1 MLEVEPW
8 SSKESSRARKHSS
21 DKDKGKNGERKT
33 SSSSRIHPSR
43 SSSEAIVPTRA
54 SSSVADSGVLIDRPL
69 STSSPN
75 IRRTVSEGFPSNST
89 ATARSDYAIVEVEEP
104 EVETDSRPS
113 SPNDLR
119 QNAPRTSESL
129 YESTTASPSGLTRA
143 LARSQPATPTQ
154 QKTDP
159 FVPSS
164 SPTGNPFPNSSSP
177 VVGSP
182 LRSAVSPHTTDYDP
196 SHSTTGASP
205 AFLPSG
211 SKKHNYVSS
220 SSATLNPTNSSPR
233 YIRSSP
239 SSRKDSHSLSIS
251 GGRPSPAANLLSS
264 SPASS
269 SANSI
274 NARGQPR
281 SANSGSSILS
291 SSMHRRGVSG
301 LHGVSPALP
310 DGKAQSTSE
319 AQLTDSRWN
328 LLQGELSDQTAPRT
342 ESIPVV
348 KTRGSTRKT
357 TASPPPVVEQSR
369 FGSIGRAGLSS
380 SASTPSVFDM
390 LRGKSRTSGTEQKK
404 AKETETGSA
413 EGEIRKLMGQP
424 PF

>member
-43 SSSEAIVPTRA
+43 SSSEAIIPTRA
-54 SSSVADSGVLIDRPL
+54 ASSVADSGVLIDRPL

-104 EVETDSRPS
+104 EVETDSR
-113 SPNDLR
+113 
-119 QNAPRTSESL
+119 QNAPRTIESL

-143 LARSQPATPTQ
+143 LTRSQPATPTQ
-154 QKTDP
+154 QKSNP

-164 SPTGNPFPNSSSP
+164 SPTTDPFPNSSSP

-182 LRSAVSPHTTDYDP
+182 LRSTVSPPTTDWDP

-205 AFLPSG
+205 AFLPSA

-220 SSATLNPTNSSPR
+220 SSTTLNPTNSSPR
-233 YIRSSP
+233 YI
-239 SSRKDSHSLSIS
+239 SSRKESRSVSIS
-251 GGRPSPAANLLSS
+251 GGRPSPTANLLSS

-274 NARGQPR
+274 NASGQPR

-301 LHGVSPALP
+301 LHGNLTDTKALP
-310 DGKAQSTSE
+310 TSE
-319 AQLTDSRWN
+319 LSDSRWN
-328 LLQGELSDQTAPRT
+328 ILQDELSDQAGPPT

-348 KTRGSTRKT
+348 KSRGSARKT

-369 FGSIGRAGLSS
+369 FGSIDRGGLSS

-390 LRGKSRTSGTEQKK
+390 LRGKSRTSGTDQKK
-404 AKETETGSA
+404 AKEAETGSA
-413 EGEIRKLMGQP
+413 EGEIRKFLGQP